1 MTKVATKT
9 VQAIAPTTPDVEI
22 YALAQTIDPR
32 SLSSVAN
39 FGRKIG
45 DKTASYADELL
56 SKARGG
62 DLDEIGG
69 KLNEIIV
76 SAQSFDLASLDNR
89 WARAPIVGPL
99 IKTFVM
105 TKQKAMARFASVQD
119 QVDKLV
125 KNVETTAARLSQRTA
140 GFETMFV
147 GVQQEH
153 TALSQHV
160 IAAKHR
166 LASMDEEIA
175 TFGEVQDTAE
185 AREELSVLRQVRAA
199 LDKRIADL
207 SVLQHAA
214 LQTLPMIRVMQANN
228 LALIDKFQTIQRLTL
243 PAWKRTFLMAL
254 ALDEQRDAGQLANSI
269 DDATNYFMR
278 RNAELL
284 HENAV
289 TTAKA
294 NQRLVVD
301 IETLR
306 HVHDEVVQTLLDVR
320 TTHEQGAANRSSA
333 LAELEDLRER
343 MSHGLLSVQS
353 EEPRH
358 GSRSISA
365 AI

>member
-1 MTKVATKT
+1 MTDISQQS
-9 VQAIAPTTPDVEI
+9 QAIAPVTSDDEI
-22 YALAQTIDPR
+22 HALAKTIDTR
-32 SLSSVAN
+32 SLTSVAS

-99 IKTFVM
+99 VKAFVM
-105 TKQKAMARFASVQD
+105 TKQKAMARFTSVQE
-119 QVDKLV
+119 QVDRLV
-125 KNVETTAARLSQRTA
+125 KNVEGTAARLSQRT
-140 GFETMFV
+140 GDFESMFA

-153 TALSQHV
+153 VSLGQHV
-160 IAAKHR
+160 AAARHCIAGMDQEIAA
-166 LASMDEEIA
+166 LEQAA
-175 TFGEVQDTAE
+175 DTPE
-185 AREELSVLRQVRAA
+185 AREELSVMRQVRAA
-199 LDKRIADL
+199 LDKRAADL
-207 SVLQHAA
+207 AVLQHAA
-214 LQTLPMIRVMQANN
+214 FQTLPMIRVMQANN

-254 ALDEQRDAGQLANSI
+254 ALNEQRDAGELATNI
-269 DDATNYFMR
+269 DDATNYFMK

-320 TTHEQGAANRSSA
+320 ATHEQGAASRASA

-343 MSHGLLSVQS
+343 MSHGLLSAQS

-358 GSRSISA
+358 GRRSISA
-365 AI
+365 PI